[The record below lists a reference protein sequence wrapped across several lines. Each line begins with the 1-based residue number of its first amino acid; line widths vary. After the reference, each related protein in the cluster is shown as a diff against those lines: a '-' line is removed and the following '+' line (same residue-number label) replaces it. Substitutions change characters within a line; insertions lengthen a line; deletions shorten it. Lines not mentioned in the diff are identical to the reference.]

1 MNNVKKFYK
10 DEYYMAT
17 DYKEYYEFDDI
28 SDEVIFHR
36 HDMPSPWM
44 NYLTN
49 GTFFTMISQA
59 TWNFSP
65 VLLFTTSTPV
75 TRPFS

>member
-1 MNNVKKFYK
+1 
-10 DEYYMAT
+10 MAT
-17 DYKEYYEFDDI
+17 DFKRYYEFKDDL
-28 SDEVIFHR
+28 DEVIFHR

-59 TWNFSP
+59 G
-65 VLLFTTSTPV
+65 
-75 TRPFS
+75 RP